1 MKISI
6 EQYVALNNP
15 KAAKQFLEKFGFEPA
30 RSLEDLIHKVESATL
45 HYRQDALEELG
56 SIDTPYRRLIL
67 STIEEDSESKSNCS
81 GGCSCSKSNVEG
93 ESKTSDARVAIIPE
107 PDKVTEKEVATTKNL
122 KVESVDKTDKY
133 MPYVLGFAGLA
144 AIVILAKIKI

>member
-6 EQYVALNNP
+6 EQYVSLNNP

-67 STIEEDSESKSNCS
+67 STVGEDESKSNCS
-81 GGCSCSKSNVEG
+81 GGCSCSKSNAEG
-93 ESKTSDARVAIIPE
+93 ESKASDAKVAIIPE
-107 PDKVTEKEVATTKNL
+107 PEKVTEKEVVNTKNL